1 MNLWDNLF
9 YGTDSFFVFFLFFLL
24 DLLEIRQGET
34 LQSDTLPSPHSK
46 WRMVQD

>member
-1 MNLWDNLF
+1 MVLIPFLF
-9 YGTDSFFVFFLFFLL
+9 SFFFFLL